1 MRRRIE
7 PKPVRVGGRDPKADK
22 KKRPTSG
29 SGASRTETKARR
41 KPRQAPPGP
50 GLIGRAVRGVFR
62 LIWGF
67 TWRLGLV
74 MALVVGAAT
83 GYYYSILPPSDQLFD
98 GRGSGSV
105 RLFDA
110 SGQIFAWRGEQYGG
124 DLTIDQASPHLID
137 AVIAVEDKRFHNHI
151 GIDPRGIARALYE
164 NFKAGRLVQG
174 GSTITQQVAKNV
186 FLDARRKLERKIKE
200 VPMALALE
208 LKYSKDEILSVY
220 LNRVYLGAGTFGF
233 EAAAQRYFGKSAK
246 VLTIAE
252 AAMLA
257 GLLRAPSALAPT
269 NDLSRSQDRAATIVG
284 LMRDQ
289 HRITLDQAEAALAR
303 PAVLSEAAAARAGGA
318 FADWLMDRGGEDRFL
333 KLLEGADIEI
343 ETTFDA
349 RIQSIA
355 ERALADV
362 FDRKVKA
369 GSKAQ
374 AAIVV
379 MRPDGAVV
387 AMVGGREKGAAQFNR
402 ATQAQRQ
409 PGSAFKP
416 IVFAAALEAGVKPN
430 DVVEDRPIT
439 IKGWSPGNYTGKYV
453 GSVTVTEAL
462 KRSINTVA
470 VRLSEQA
477 GRDKVR
483 AMAERMG
490 LSNPIAPGPA
500 VALGTAEA
508 RLIEMTGVYA
518 VIANGGRAV
527 VPHGVRAIRLRG
539 DKDPIDRGPQ
549 GPGEQV
555 ISKKTAGLLT
565 YMMREVV
572 NSGTGKRARLPGWDV
587 AGKTGTTQ
595 RARDAWF
602 LGFTAEY
609 VVGVWMGYDDNVPL
623 TGVTGGGLPAEIWQ
637 VLMARL
643 HEGLSPRPLNIVV
656 PEAQVVLAPPER
668 TERTETR
675 STSDAVAEEVLR
687 DVVDSLRGDVKPAG
701 EQYYPGNDL

>member
-1 MRRRIE
+1 MSSDNKSKGRPRKGKKPMPPRRRAV
-7 PKPVRVGGRDPKADK
+7 P
-22 KKRPTSG
+22 
-29 SGASRTETKARR
+29 
-41 KPRQAPPGP
+41 QP
-50 GLIGRAVRGVFR
+50 GLIGRTIRGLFR

-74 MALVVGAAT
+74 ALLVLGGVT
-83 GYYYSILPPSDQLFD
+83 GYYYAGLPPSNELFD

-105 RLFDA
+105 RLFD
-110 SGQIFAWRGEQYGG
+110 SNNQIFAWRGEQYGG
-124 DLTIDQASPHLID
+124 DLSVDSASPHLID
-137 AVIAVEDKRFHNHI
+137 AVIAAEDKRYYGHI
-151 GIDPRGIARALYE
+151 GIDPRGIARAMYV

-208 LKYSKDEILSVY
+208 LKYSKKEILSIY

-269 NDLSRSQDRAATIVG
+269 NDLSRSQNRAATIIG

-289 HRITLDQAEAALAR
+289 HRITLAQAEEALAS
-303 PAVLSEAAAARAGGA
+303 PAVLSQAASARAGGA
-318 FADWLMDRGGEDRFL
+318 FADWLFEDGGEDRIF

-343 ETTFDA
+343 ETTFDP
-349 RIQSIA
+349 RIQKIA
-355 ERALADV
+355 ETALADV
-362 FDRKVKA
+362 FDRKVKS
-369 GSKAQ
+369 GSRAQ

-387 AMVGGREKGAAQFNR
+387 AIVGGREKGAAQFNR

-416 IVFAAALEAGVKPN
+416 IVYATALEVGISPSQILM
-430 DVVEDRPIT
+430 DEPLT
-439 IKGWSPGNYTGKYV
+439 INGWSPSNYTNNFSGPV
-453 GSVTVTEAL
+453 SMTQAL
-462 KRSINTVA
+462 ARSINTVA
-470 VRLSEQA
+470 VRLSEDA
-477 GRDKVR
+477 GRDRVR
-483 AMAERMG
+483 EMAARMG
-490 LSNPIAPGPA
+490 VTTPIAEGA
-500 VALGTAEA
+500 AIALGTSEA
-508 RLIEMTGVYA
+508 RLIEMTGAYA
-518 VIANGGRAV
+518 VIANGGYAV
-527 VPHGVRAIRLRG
+527 TPHGIWSIRLRG
-539 DKDPIDRGPQ
+539 DKQPIDKGPQ
-549 GPGEQV
+549 GYGDRVLSER
-555 ISKKTAGLLT
+555 TAGLLT
-565 YMMREVV
+565 HMMHQVV
-572 NSGTGKRARLPGWDV
+572 ENGTGGRAKLPGWEV

-643 HEGLSPRPLNIVV
+643 HETLTPRPLNMIEPEPPVELARDDDDMLLPRSGDTVV
-656 PEAQVVLAPPER
+656 DKVFK
-668 TERTETR
+668 
-675 STSDAVAEEVLR
+675 
-687 DVVDSLRGDVKPAG
+687 DVVDSLR
-701 EQYYPGNDL
+701 QPGRTPEKTELPPPGIDQR